1 VRHQVPYPERAKAA
15 RAPHFQFVG
24 IAVYSKDASES
35 NITSEIAT
43 RLTSRTMV
51 LGRLLSDRNFQL
63 SGNPWARAHSRT
75 VSTRFCCPQ
84 DRCLSLFPPR
94 RRHKEGTYVGVNH
107 RATLRIGRDRRHRR
121 PEMPTA
127 VEAGVPHVPLLRS
140 LLRVTRARR
149 YRQLLRQRAPVCT
162 ALHGNVTHPV
172 VHHHHTEK
180 E

>member
-1 VRHQVPYPERAKAA
+1 MPYPERAKAA
-15 RAPHFQFVG
+15 RAQHFQFVG

-35 NITSEIAT
+35 NITGEMAT

-84 DRCLSLFPPR
+84 ARCLSLFPPQ
-94 RRHKEGTYVGVNH
+94 RHKEGTYVGVNH

-127 VEAGVPHVPLLRS
+127 VEAGVPHVLLVRS
-140 LLRVTRARR
+140 LLRVTGARR
-149 YRQLLRQRAPVCT
+149 YRQLLR
-162 ALHGNVTHPV
+162 
-172 VHHHHTEK
+172 
-180 E
+180 